1 MFCELVPWLVDVDV
15 EELGEEL
22 CELVDVEE
30 LLPCELDGDDEVLF
44 DVEELCELLDDAE
57 LEDELLFCELDCG
70 VEVLL
75 GDDVGV
81 VDGGVELLLCE
92 PDEEDDVELDG
103 VDGGVELC
111 ELVGVE
117 EDDED
122 DEGGL
127 ELCELDGGVELEL
140 LLCEPV
146 DVEELLPCEPV
157 LWLVCDEEGLDD

>member
-1 MFCELVPWLVDVDV
+1 MDV

-22 CELVDVEE
+22 CG
-30 LLPCELDGDDEVLF
+30 LLG
-44 DVEELCELLDDAE
+44 DAE
-57 LEDELLFCELDCG
+57 LEDELLLCELDCG

-117 EDDED
+117 EDCDDDED

-127 ELCELDGGVELEL
+127 ELCELDDGVELEL

-146 DVEELLPCEPV
+146 EEDVACSI
-157 LWLVCDEEGLDD
+157 C

>member
-1 MFCELVPWLVDVDV
+1 LFCELVPWLVDVDV

-30 LLPCELDGDDEVLF
+30 LLPCELDGDDGVLF

-57 LEDELLFCELDCG
+57 LEDELLLCELDCG
-70 VEVLL
+70 VEVLP

-81 VDGGVELLLCE
+81 
-92 PDEEDDVELDG
+92 

-117 EDDED
+117 EDGDEEEG

-127 ELCELDGGVELEL
+127 ELCELVDDGVELEL
-140 LLCEPV
+140 LLCELV
-146 DVEELLPCEPV
+146 DEEELLPCEPV

>member
-1 MFCELVPWLVDVDV
+1 LFCELVPWLVDVDV

-22 CELVDVEE
+22 CG
-30 LLPCELDGDDEVLF
+30 LLG
-44 DVEELCELLDDAE
+44 DAE
-57 LEDELLFCELDCG
+57 LEDELLLFCELDCG

-81 VDGGVELLLCE
+81 VDGGVEL
-92 PDEEDDVELDG
+92 
-103 VDGGVELC
+103 C

-117 EDDED
+117 EDGDDEED

-127 ELCELDGGVELEL
+127 ELCELDDGVELEL
-140 LLCEPV
+140 LLCEL
-146 DVEELLPCEPV
+146 DDEEELLPCEPV